1 MYLLEIS
8 NNSFRVQLQ
17 CFLLNLRT
25 QTMTPRQIA
34 QNKNHPGKG
43 AIVTQ
48 QPITDKVALERMKGL
63 FWDHPRNFALLI
75 VGINTA
81 LRASDLLTLKVA
93 DVLGDIIT
101 IREQKTGKKR
111 EFYLNDAVKRAV
123 APLIAGRAADD
134 WLFPSETTGQP
145 ICVPAFS
152 GMVKLWCFRAGLKGM
167 YASHSLRK
175 TWCRAMV
182 DAGEPLWKVSEALG
196 HSSEKMTR
204 KYIGIE
210 VDSLKSMHMREV

>member
-1 MYLLEIS
+1 
-8 NNSFRVQLQ
+8 
-17 CFLLNLRT
+17 
-25 QTMTPRQIA
+25 MTPRQTA
-34 QNKNHPGKG
+34 QAKNHPGKG

-81 LRASDLLTLKVA
+81 LRASDLLALKVA
-93 DVLGDIIT
+93 DVLGDVIT
-101 IREQKTGKKR
+101 IREQKTAMRKGKPTGKKPR
-111 EFYLNDAVKRAV
+111 SFYLNDAVKKAV
-123 APLIAGRAADD
+123 APLTVGRSADD

-167 YASHSLRK
+167 YAPHSLRK
-175 TWCRAMV
+175 TWARAMI
-182 DAGEPLWKVSEALG
+182 DAGEPIWKVSQELD
-196 HSSEKMTR
+196 HSSEAITR
-204 KYIGIE
+204 RYVGLQLE
-210 VDSLKSMHMREV
+210 DMKSMHMRIV